1 MDRETAKQLAIAMY
15 EDAMR
20 VHGRDTTAVMAP
32 CVGKCTWTYGELYD
46 AAVADVA
53 PENMS
58 TTATDDMLSFNDF
71 WVKQYGREL
80 TIEDVKIKDGK
91 DSNKDENDLADT
103 DTQEC

>member
-20 VHGRDTTAVMAP
+20 VHGRDTTAVKAP

-46 AAVADVA
+46 AAVADVV

-58 TTATDDMLSFNDF
+58 NAAADDMLSFNAF
-71 WVKQYGREL
+71 WVKQHGREL

-91 DSNKDENDLADT
+91 DSNKVENDLADT
-103 DTQEC
+103 NSQ